1 MLSKVWPRSLGR
13 QVYANSTTAET
24 VDRNSLR
31 ERHIAAP
38 SDADKRGG
46 IVAGMV
52 MEQDR
57 RVPAEEAVGRD
68 GTEAEEASTRGW
80 EALAEWTGE
89 VSPDG
94 VDVLR
99 GVRELEFV
107 YPLLHALVGRSLR
120 EFFVRAAALEALVA
134 AGRASFSVTDLSE
147 ALYWLGDDAREAT
160 VRALRQAGW
169 LDYDAS
175 QGTTITDAGRWAYD
189 VLSFLHRRLQ
199 EAELLPTLAGVTY
212 ALDIGVDPLRHLQSM
227 RSRLV
232 ALYGEIEAARASHSE
247 VVLRQAAR
255 RIDDALALS
264 AQLRAVLD
272 RVPLDHR
279 SARRVVREIH
289 DLLSRLLGG
298 SAELHRAVTEVGR
311 QYLHLTAGVTVEQI
325 VRALM
330 RESREDLAAVGREAL
345 LPALAPP
352 PLLTTD
358 AVAHAAEVQVA
369 RERRPIAPVPWEEPP
384 EAPRVPDAA
393 AVPAEALAWIADLVA
408 VARAEEPVPFSRLV
422 PRHNAGES
430 FLRASLLPL
439 AGDGRAGEGVA
450 GQLGAVA
457 VQIISAGDG
466 WPARLEDVPLSA
478 LSPGQVAPRT

>member
-1 MLSKVWPRSLGR
+1 MSSEREPHAVSPPR
-13 QVYANSTTAET
+13 
-24 VDRNSLR
+24 
-31 ERHIAAP
+31 AP
-38 SDADKRGG
+38 SDDLQSPLITDGA
-46 IVAGMV
+46 
-52 MEQDR
+52 Q
-57 RVPAEEAVGRD
+57 PQEAP
-68 GTEAEEASTRGW
+68 TRGW
-80 EALAEWTGE
+80 EAIAEWTGG
-89 VSPDG
+89 VAPDAIE
-94 VDVLR
+94 VLR

-134 AGRASFSVTDLSE
+134 AGRPAFSPAELGE
-147 ALYWLGDDAREAT
+147 ALYWLDDDARETT

-169 LDYDAS
+169 LDYDPA

-199 EAELLPTLAGVTY
+199 ESELLPTIAGVTY

-232 ALYGEIEAARASHSE
+232 ALHGEIEAARASHSE

-255 RIDDALALS
+255 KIDDALALA
-264 AQLRAVLD
+264 AQIRSVLD
-272 RVPLDHR
+272 RVPLEHR
-279 SARRVVREIH
+279 SARRVVRDIH

-298 SAELHRAVTEVGR
+298 SAELHGAITDVGR

-330 RESREDLAAVGREAL
+330 RESRDELARVGREAL

-358 AVAHAAEVQVA
+358 AVAHAAEVHVA
-369 RERRPIAPVPWEEPP
+369 RERRRPETPVWEEPP

-393 AVPAEALAWIADLVA
+393 
-408 VARAEEPVPFSRLV
+408 
-422 PRHNAGES
+422 
-430 FLRASLLPL
+430 
-439 AGDGRAGEGVA
+439 
-450 GQLGAVA
+450 
-457 VQIISAGDG
+457 
-466 WPARLEDVPLSA
+466 
-478 LSPGQVAPRT
+478 T

>member
-1 MLSKVWPRSLGR
+1 MATGP
-13 QVYANSTTAET
+13 
-24 VDRNSLR
+24 DRPDPGEQAGGS
-31 ERHIAAP
+31 AP
-38 SDADKRGG
+38 G
-46 IVAGMV
+46 
-52 MEQDR
+52 
-57 RVPAEEAVGRD
+57 PEEP
-68 GTEAEEASTRGW
+68 STRGW
-80 EALAEWTGE
+80 EAIPEWTDG
-89 VSPDG
+89 VAPDA

-120 EFFVRAAALEALVA
+120 DFFVRAAALEALVA
-134 AGRASFSVTDLSE
+134 AGRASFSTTDLGE
-147 ALYWLGDDAREAT
+147 TLYWLRDDARETT

-189 VLSFLHRRLQ
+189 VLSFLHRRLR
-199 EAELLPTLAGVTY
+199 EAELLPTIAGVTY
-212 ALDIGVDPLRHLQSM
+212 ALEIGVDPLRHLQSM

-232 ALYGEIEAARASHSE
+232 ALHEEIAAARASHSE

-264 AQLRAVLD
+264 AQIRAVLD
-272 RVPLDHR
+272 RVPVDHR
-279 SARRVVREIH
+279 GARRVVREIH

-298 SAELHRAVTEVGR
+298 SAELHRAITEVGR

-330 RESREDLAAVGREAL
+330 RESRDELAAAGRAAL
-345 LPALAPP
+345 LPALIPP

-369 RERRPIAPVPWEEPP
+369 RERRQAAPVAWQEPP
-384 EAPRVPDAA
+384 AAPRVPDAA
-393 AVPAEALAWIADLVA
+393 AVPAEVAAWLADLGA
-408 VARAEEPVPFSRLV
+408 VARGRGAVPFARLV
-422 PRHNAGES
+422 PRGDAGES

-450 GQLGAVA
+450 GRLGAIA
-457 VQIISAGDG
+457 VRVRSGGDG
-466 WPARLEDVPLSA
+466 WPDPLDAAPLARLT
-478 LSPGQVAPRT
+478 PGEVAPLER

>member
-1 MLSKVWPRSLGR
+1 M
-13 QVYANSTTAET
+13 TTARDPEPL
-24 VDRNSLR
+24 DRVLR
-31 ERHIAAP
+31 RDAMEPEEPAA
-38 SDADKRGG
+38 
-46 IVAGMV
+46 
-52 MEQDR
+52 
-57 RVPAEEAVGRD
+57 
-68 GTEAEEASTRGW
+68 RGW
-80 EALAEWTGE
+80 EAIAEWTGGIA
-89 VSPDG
+89 PDA

-120 EFFVRAAALEALVA
+120 DFFVRAAALETLVA
-134 AGRASFSVTDLSE
+134 AGRASFSATDLDE

-189 VLSFLHRRLQ
+189 VVSFLHKRLQ
-199 EAELLPTLAGVTY
+199 ESELLPTIAGVNY
-212 ALDIGVDPLRHLQSM
+212 ALEIGVDPLRHLQSM

-232 ALYGEIEAARASHSE
+232 ALHGEIEAARASHSE

-298 SAELHRAVTEVGR
+298 SAELHRAVTDVGR

-330 RESREDLAAVGREAL
+330 RESRAQLADIGREAL
-345 LPALAPP
+345 LAALAPP

-358 AVAHAAEVQVA
+358 TVAHAAEVHVA
-369 RERRPIAPVPWEEPP
+369 RERRRAAPVAWEEPP
-384 EAPRVPDAA
+384 EPPRIADAA
-393 AVPAEALAWIADLVA
+393 VVPREVLAWVADLVA
-408 VARAEEPVPFSRLV
+408 IARGEDAVAFARLV
-422 PRHNAGES
+422 PCESAGES

-450 GQLGAVA
+450 GQLGSVA
-457 VQIISAGDG
+457 VRVMSTGDG
-466 WPARLEDVPLSA
+466 WPDRLDDAPLSG
-478 LSPGQVAPRT
+478 LTPGDVTPRAR

>member
-1 MLSKVWPRSLGR
+1 M
-13 QVYANSTTAET
+13 
-24 VDRNSLR
+24 DRDPDN
-31 ERHIAAP
+31 
-38 SDADKRGG
+38 
-46 IVAGMV
+46 
-52 MEQDR
+52 
-57 RVPAEEAVGRD
+57 PAEPLIVRD
-68 GTEAEEASTRGW
+68 GTEPEAFSARGW
-80 EALAEWTGE
+80 EAIVDWTGGVAPE
-89 VSPDG
+89 T

-120 EFFVRAAALEALVA
+120 EFFVRAASLEALVA
-134 AGRASFSVTDLSE
+134 AGRANFSAMDLSE
-147 ALYWLGDDAREAT
+147 ILYWLTDDAREAT

-169 LDYDAS
+169 LDYEAS

-199 EAELLPTLAGVTY
+199 ESELLPTIAGVTY
-212 ALDIGVDPLRHLQSM
+212 ALEIGVDPLRHLQSM

-232 ALYGEIEAARASHSE
+232 GLHGEIEAARASHSE
-247 VVLRQAAR
+247 VVLRLAAR
-255 RIDDALALS
+255 RIDDAIALS
-264 AQLRAVLD
+264 AQLRAVLA

-330 RESREDLAAVGREAL
+330 RESQDELAAVGREAL

-358 AVAHAAEVQVA
+358 AVAHAAEIHVV
-369 RERRPIAPVPWEEPP
+369 RERRRAAPVAWEEPP
-384 EAPRVPDAA
+384 AAPRVPDVAT
-393 AVPAEALAWIADLVA
+393 VPAEVVAWVAELVA
-408 VARAEEPVPFSRLV
+408 VAQGREAVPFARLV
-422 PRHNAGES
+422 PHGDAGES

-457 VQIISAGDG
+457 VRVMPAGDG
-466 WPARLEDVPLSA
+466 WPDSLSNAPLSG
-478 LSPGQVAPRT
+478 LTTGEVAPRVP

>member
-1 MLSKVWPRSLGR
+1 MATEADPRRPG
-13 QVYANSTTAET
+13 
-24 VDRNSLR
+24 
-31 ERHIAAP
+31 AAP
-38 SDADKRGG
+38 TIRTGAESEE
-46 IVAGMV
+46 I
-52 MEQDR
+52 
-57 RVPAEEAVGRD
+57 PA
-68 GTEAEEASTRGW
+68 RGW
-80 EALAEWTGE
+80 EAVAEWTG
-89 VSPDG
+89 SIAPDG
-94 VDVLR
+94 IDVLR

-120 EFFVRAAALEALVA
+120 EFFVRAAALESVVA
-134 AGRASFSVTDLSE
+134 AGRANFSPSELSE

-189 VLSFLHRRLQ
+189 VLSFLHKRLH
-199 EAELLPTLAGVTY
+199 ESELLPTIAGVTY
-212 ALDIGVDPLRHLQSM
+212 ALEIGVDPLRHLQSM

-232 ALYGEIEAARASHSE
+232 ALHGEIEAARVSHSE
-247 VVLRQAAR
+247 IILRQAAR
-255 RIDDALALS
+255 RIDDALSLS

-279 SARRVVREIH
+279 SARRVVRDIH

-298 SAELHRAVTEVGR
+298 SADLHREVTEVGR

-330 RESREDLAAVGREAL
+330 RQSREALAAVGREAV
-345 LPALAPP
+345 LPGLAPP

-369 RERRPIAPVPWEEPP
+369 RERRSAVPLAWEEPP
-384 EAPRVPDAA
+384 EVPRIPDAA
-393 AVPAEALAWIADLVA
+393 VIPAEVAVWIADLAA
-408 VARAEEPVPFSRLV
+408 VAHGGEAMSLARLV
-422 PRHNAGES
+422 PRGSANES

-439 AGDGRAGEGVA
+439 TGDGRAGEGVA

-457 VQIISAGDG
+457 LRIVSTGDG
-466 WPARLEDVPLSA
+466 WPEA
-478 LSPGQVAPRT
+478 LHDAPVSGLTPGEAIPRTR